1 MNLNSK
7 KELNMVVSAA
17 MVKELRERTGAG
29 MMDCKKALDETQGD
43 MDAAIEFLRVKGMA
57 GADKKAGRVAAEGV
71 VAIAIS
77 DDKKKAAIVEVNCE
91 TDFVAKAD
99 DFQAFANEVASIV
112 LNKGFSTLESLAE
125 EETASGQTV
134 DEVRRALVAKIGEN
148 MQIRRVEMIETSNGE
163 IGSYQHGEKIG
174 VVVAMDNGN
183 DALIRDV
190 AMHVAATKPQAI
202 SSADVDQSILQKER
216 DILTEQAKESGK
228 PMEIIEKMIE
238 GRIRKFLEEITLL
251 GQPFVKDP
259 DQTVEKLL
267 KTHNAVVSRF
277 VRLEVGEGI
286 EKEVLNFADEV
297 AAAAAAA
304 KA

>member
-1 MNLNSK
+1 MA
-7 KELNMVVSAA
+7 VSAA

-71 VAIAIS
+71 IAIAIS
-77 DDKKKAAIVEVNCE
+77 DNKKKAAIVEVNCE
-91 TDFVAKAD
+91 TDFVAKGD
-99 DFQAFANEVASIV
+99 EFQTFANEIAQII
-112 LNKGFSTLESLAE
+112 LNKGFTTVEALAE
-125 EETASGQTV
+125 EKMASGKTI
-134 DEVRRALVAKIGEN
+134 DETRRALVAKIGEN
-148 MQIRRVEMIETSNGE
+148 MQIRRVELVETSSGE

-183 DALIRDV
+183 EALIR
-190 AMHVAATKPQAI
+190 AIALHVAATKPQAI
-202 SSADVDQSILQKER
+202 ASAEVDPAVLQKER

-267 KTHNAVVSRF
+267 KAQNAMVSRF
-277 VRLEVGEGI
+277 IRLEVGEGI

-304 KA
+304 TKA

>member
-1 MNLNSK
+1 MA
-7 KELNMVVSAA
+7 VSAA

-91 TDFVAKAD
+91 TDFVAKGD
-99 DFQAFANEVASIV
+99 EFQTFANEVAAIV
-112 LNKGFSTLESLAE
+112 LNNGFTTLEALAE
-125 EETASGQTV
+125 EKTTSAQTV

-148 MQIRRVEMIETSNGE
+148 MQIRRVETLETSSGE

-183 DALIRDV
+183 EALIRDV

-202 SSADVDQSILQKER
+202 SSADVDQAVLEKER
-216 DILTEQAKESGK
+216 SVLTEQAKESGK
-228 PMEIIEKMIE
+228 PLEIIEKMID

-267 KTHNAVVSRF
+267 KNHNAVVSRF
-277 VRLEVGEGI
+277 IRLEVGEGI

>member
-1 MNLNSK
+1 MA
-7 KELNMVVSAA
+7 VTAA

-29 MMDCKKALDETQGD
+29 MMDCKKALNETNGD
-43 MDAAIEFLRVKGMA
+43 LEAAIEFLRVKGMA

-71 VAIAIS
+71 IAIAIS
-77 DDKKKAAIVEVNCE
+77 DDKKQAAIVEVNCE
-91 TDFVAKAD
+91 TDFVAKGDEFKGFAD
-99 DFQAFANEVASIV
+99 EVAQVV
-112 LNKGFSTLESLAE
+112 LNKGFTTLEELE
-125 EETASGQTV
+125 KQTLASGKTI
-134 DEVRRALVAKIGEN
+134 DETRRALVAKIGEN
-148 MQIRRVEMIETSNGE
+148 MQIRRVEMIETANGE

-202 SSADVDQSILQKER
+202 SSADVDPAILEKER
-216 DILTEQAKESGK
+216 NVLTDQAKESGK

-267 KTHNAVVSRF
+267 KAQGAVVSRF
-277 VRLEVGEGI
+277 IRLEVGEGI

-297 AAAAAAA
+297 AAAAKAAQG
-304 KA
+304 

>member
-1 MNLNSK
+1 MA
-7 KELNMVVSAA
+7 VSAA

-29 MMDCKKALDETQGD
+29 MMDCKKALDENQGD
-43 MDAAIEFLRVKGMA
+43 MDAAIEFLRVKGRA

-71 VAIAIS
+71 IAIAIS
-77 DDKKKAAIVEVNCE
+77 ADKKKAAIVEVNCE
-91 TDFVAKAD
+91 TDFVAKGD
-99 DFQAFANEVASIV
+99 EFQGFANEVAQII
-112 LNKGFSTLESLAE
+112 LNKGFSTVDALAE
-125 EETASGQTV
+125 EKMADGKTV
-134 DEVRRALVAKIGEN
+134 DETRRALVAKIGEN
-148 MQIRRVEMIETSNGE
+148 MQIRRVELVETSSGE

-267 KTHNAVVSRF
+267 KAQDAMVSRF

>member
-1 MNLNSK
+1 MA
-7 KELNMVVSAA
+7 VSAA

-91 TDFVAKAD
+91 TDFVAKGD
-99 DFQAFANEVASIV
+99 EFQTFANEVAAIV
-112 LNKGFSTLESLAE
+112 LNNGFTTLEALAE
-125 EETASGQTV
+125 EKTTSGQTV

-148 MQIRRVEMIETSNGE
+148 MQIRRVETLETSSGE

-183 DALIRDV
+183 EALIRDV

-202 SSADVDQSILQKER
+202 SSADVDQAVLEKER
-216 DILTEQAKESGK
+216 SVLTEQAKESGK
-228 PMEIIEKMIE
+228 PLEIIEKMID

-267 KTHNAVVSRF
+267 KSHNAVVSRF
-277 VRLEVGEGI
+277 IRLEVGEGI

>member
-1 MNLNSK
+1 MS
-7 KELNMVVSAA
+7 VTAA

-29 MMDCKKALDETQGD
+29 MMDCKKALNETQGD
-43 MDAAIEFLRVKGMA
+43 IDAAIEFLRVKGMA

-71 VAIAIS
+71 IAIAIS
-77 DDKKKAAIVEVNCE
+77 GDKKRAAIVEVNCE
-91 TDFVAKAD
+91 TDFVAKGDEFKGFAD
-99 DFQAFANEVASIV
+99 EVAQVV
-112 LNKGFSTLESLAE
+112 LSNGFTSLEDLE
-125 EETASGQTV
+125 KQTMASGKTI
-134 DEVRRALVAKIGEN
+134 DETRRALVAKIGEN
-148 MQIRRVEMIETSNGE
+148 MQVRRVEMVETDNGE

-174 VVVAMDNGN
+174 VVVAMSNG
-183 DALIRDV
+183 DETLIRDV

-202 SSADVDQSILQKER
+202 SSADVDPAILEKER
-216 DILTEQAKESGK
+216 NVLTDQAKESGK

-267 KTHNAVVSRF
+267 KSQNAVVSRF
-277 VRLEVGEGI
+277 IRLEVGEGI

-297 AAAAAAA
+297 AAAAKAAQG
-304 KA
+304 

>member
-1 MNLNSK
+1 MA
-7 KELNMVVSAA
+7 VTAA

-29 MMDCKKALDETQGD
+29 MMDCKKALNETNGD
-43 MDAAIEFLRVKGMA
+43 LEAAIEFLRVKGMA

-71 VAIAIS
+71 IAIAIS

-91 TDFVAKAD
+91 TDFVAKGDEFKGFAD
-99 DFQAFANEVASIV
+99 EVAQVI
-112 LNKGFSTLESLAE
+112 LNNGFTTLEALEKLTLSSGKTID
-125 EETASGQTV
+125 ET
-134 DEVRRALVAKIGEN
+134 RRALVAKIGEN
-148 MQIRRVEMIETSNGE
+148 MQIRRVEMVETANGE

-183 DALIRDV
+183 ETLIRDV

-202 SSADVDQSILQKER
+202 SSADVDPAILEKER
-216 DILTEQAKESGK
+216 NVLTDQAKESGK

-267 KTHNAVVSRF
+267 KAQDAVVSRF
-277 VRLEVGEGI
+277 IRLEVGEGI

-297 AAAAAAA
+297 AAAAKAAQG
-304 KA
+304 

>member
-7 KELNMVVSAA
+7 KELNMAVSAA

-91 TDFVAKAD
+91 TDFVAKGD
-99 DFQAFANEVASIV
+99 EFQTFANEVAAIV
-112 LNKGFSTLESLAE
+112 LNNGFTTLEALAE
-125 EETASGQTV
+125 EKTTSAQTV

-148 MQIRRVEMIETSNGE
+148 MQIRRVETLETSSGE

-183 DALIRDV
+183 EALIRDV

-202 SSADVDQSILQKER
+202 SSADVDQAVLEKER
-216 DILTEQAKESGK
+216 SVLTEQAKESGK
-228 PMEIIEKMIE
+228 PLEIIEKMID

-267 KTHNAVVSRF
+267 KNHNAVVSRF
-277 VRLEVGEGI
+277 IRLEVGEGI